1 MAVQHILITETDF
14 SELLK
19 KVVVS
24 AIKETQAQSKPDNAL
39 LTQLQTAE
47 KLKISIPTLNSWKEK
62 GLLPYTQIGRKIFFK
77 SQDVLNAIESLSNK
91 QVKKG

>member
-1 MAVQHILITETDF
+1 MATQHILISETDF

-24 AIKETQAQSKPDNAL
+24 AIKETQAHEKPDNTL

-62 GLLPYTQIGRKIFFK
+62 GLLPFTQIGRKIYFK
-77 SQDVLNAIESLSNK
+77 SQDVVNALDTLSNK
-91 QVKKG
+91 NNKRG